1 MFGQTTGKNILMQ
14 HFKEELSESLVNLI
28 SEFFPGHSPVQYPPV
43 RISYRVKISS
53 TCCLNDDISMSPLC
67 IFLDLTGFPWER
79 LFDFIFWLKIFL
91 HFHLYR
97 KFKSFIVRPV
107 NWKRK
112 NTFRKTW
119 KSTGR
124 MVHHQNRH

>member
-53 TCCLNDDISMSPLC
+53 TCCLNDDISMSLLC
-67 IFLDLTGFPWER
+67 IFLDLTGFP
-79 LFDFIFWLKIFL
+79 
-91 HFHLYR
+91 
-97 KFKSFIVRPV
+97 
-107 NWKRK
+107 
-112 NTFRKTW
+112 
-119 KSTGR
+119 
-124 MVHHQNRH
+124 

>member
-53 TCCLNDDISMSPLC
+53 TCCLHARYFYEPIMHISRSNWFSMRKAVRFH
-67 IFLDLTGFPWER
+67 FLIENFSS
-79 LFDFIFWLKIFL
+79 F
-91 HFHLYR
+91 
-97 KFKSFIVRPV
+97 SFI
-107 NWKRK
+107 
-112 NTFRKTW
+112 
-119 KSTGR
+119 
-124 MVHHQNRH
+124 